1 MKRILALSPHTDDA
15 EFGCGGTL
23 ARYAEAKAQVYVASF
38 SAADDTKEDIIWAEA
53 LKSSLI
59 LGVRSVRPR
68 GEYKRR
74 ELPLH
79 RQEILEDMLTL
90 KRQIRPQMIFLPS
103 PNDTHQDHQTIAQ
116 EGFRAFKDCTI
127 LGYELPW
134 NNLTFRTN
142 AFVYLKKRHTEKR
155 IGAVQCY
162 KSQLDR
168 IYANGDFITS
178 LAKTRGVQ
186 IGTRYAE
193 SFEVIRWTIK

>member
-142 AFVYLKKRHTEKR
+142 AFVYLKKRHTEKK